1 MRISTESMKLNPQV
15 LGERVREHFAT
26 VSDEEFIANL
36 RRYNPDLVREL
47 TLQGAWPAGAE
58 TRNGA

>member
-1 MRISTESMKLNPQV
+1 MKLNPQV